1 MQVVIA
7 LCVVALTVVL
17 ILALVAVRRSM
28 LRAEL
33 VLMTIEREI
42 GPLIAR
48 LQGLIDDLRTLVR
61 QSNREVERFGV
72 VADRVADL
80 TERAAHL
87 VNVVSGFT
95 RIGQIVGA
103 ATGIKKGLDVF
114 ITRLRRHGGHS
125 DG

>member
-1 MQVVIA
+1 MQVVVA
-7 LCVVALTVVL
+7 LCAVALTVVL
-17 ILALVAVRRSM
+17 IPAIIAVRRSM

-33 VLMTIEREI
+33 VLTMIEREV
-42 GPLIAR
+42 GPLIAD
-48 LQGLIDDLRTLVR
+48 LQGLVDDLRTLVR
-61 QSNREVERFGV
+61 QGNRELERFGV
-72 VADRVADL
+72 VAERITDL

-114 ITRLRRHGGHS
+114 INRLRRHGGDS